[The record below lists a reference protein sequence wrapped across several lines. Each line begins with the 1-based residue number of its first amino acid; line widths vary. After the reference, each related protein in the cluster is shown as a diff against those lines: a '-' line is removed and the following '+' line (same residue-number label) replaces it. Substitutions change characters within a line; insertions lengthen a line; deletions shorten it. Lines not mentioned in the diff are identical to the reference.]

1 MQTSAYRRER
11 RLRSAARSAV
21 NDGHISFVVAL
32 AGGRREVVQPRLSPR
47 RPRIPWSYPQFPQ
60 GKLYNTCRLPVN
72 GIGWHVAIQGFKCK
86 DTEKL
91 FRTEKSRRFGAIR
104 KGATRKLTM
113 LEGVTVL
120 EDLKSPPG
128 NRLEALVSDRAG
140 QHSIRVNDQ
149 FRICFVWT
157 DTGPTDVEITNH
169 YA

>member
-1 MQTSAYRRER
+1 VAIAHAHKLQPNALEGNLTNLLSRLIRRP
-11 RLRSAARSAV
+11 ATTKQARSP
-21 NDGHISFVVAL
+21 DSL
-32 AGGRREVVQPRLSPR
+32 DLLR
-47 RPRIPWSYPQFPQ
+47 FPLQ
-60 GKLYNTCRLPVN
+60 GKLCKICRLPGN

-86 DTEKL
+86 DTEGL
-91 FRTEKSRRFGAIR
+91 FKKEKSQRFGAIR
-104 KGATRKLTM
+104 KVATRKLTM
-113 LEGVTVL
+113 LEAATVL